1 MTRQSLIN
9 KIEKLEKE
17 FYANDARIKEIRSA
31 NNGHY
36 SELFRL
42 QDRQREINDELHE
55 LDQQLWAMD
64 AEK

>member
-36 SELFRL
+36 SELFHL

>member
-1 MTRQSLIN
+1 MTRKSLIA

-17 FYANDARIKEIRSA
+17 FFANDARIKEIRTA

-42 QDRQREINDELHE
+42 QDRQREINDELHD